1 MEEKDNLFNSITKKL
16 DRMREE
22 HTIQPSVATQLESA
36 INLHLGNKEEREN
49 LHTIITGANPKF
61 VSTLTKRHPALNE
74 YYVKLSIF
82 IYIGMDNKQIAKMLM
97 VRPESINQSRW
108 RLRGKLGLC
117 RRRVAGLLSAL
128 TCMSVSEF
136 LLNLRC
142 ENVGVHSVGTCAGRL
157 RICKFGVHEEA

>member
-1 MEEKDNLFNSITKKL
+1 MESELEMQRLNREITAIALSMEEKDNLFNSITKKL

-22 HTIQPSVATQLESA
+22 QTIQPSVATQLESA

-74 YYVKLSIF
+74 YYVKLAIF

-108 RLRGKLGLC
+108 RLRGKLGL
-117 RRRVAGLLSAL
+117 APEDSLDSY
-128 TCMSVSEF
+128 
-136 LLNLRC
+136 LR
-142 ENVGVHSVGTCAGRL
+142 SLA
-157 RICKFGVHEEA
+157 